1 MGSRRLGRRRLL
13 SLEKRGQVIEK
24 SELNMGAGMS
34 DTFVRANKMRDGSLN
49 VVEIVLDLG
58 TSAAAIASFAANDV
72 IGVDGEDG
80 TIFTWNESLFGYLVD
95 LEMFVLETPTTGDDD
110 LHIYAHSSA
119 VNANAAGNGNTNTS
133 VDIST
138 AVKGNS
144 NSQVLNGATFATA
157 KKFYIVSDGS
167 TTGTYDAGILLIR
180 ATGFAIDSAA
190 ADTLVQY

>member
-1 MGSRRLGRRRLL
+1 MGKRLGRKRLL
-13 SLEKRGQVIEK
+13 SLEKRGEVVQK
-24 SELNMGAGMS
+24 AELEMGAGMS

-72 IGVDGEDG
+72 IGVDGLDG
-80 TIFTWNESLFGYLVD
+80 TIFTWEQSLFGYLVD
-95 LEMFVLETPTTGDDD
+95 LEMFILETPTTGDDD

-133 VDIST
+133 VDITT

-144 NSQVLNGATFATA
+144 NSQVLNGDTFATA
-157 KKFYIVSDGS
+157 VKFYIVSDGS
-167 TTGTYDAGILLIR
+167 AVGTYDAGKLLIR
-180 ATGFAIDSAA
+180 ATGFSIDADA
-190 ADTLVQY
+190 ADTFV